1 MSTLSTVV
9 LAGGSGT
16 LGQVLADDLAG
27 RGLRV
32 VILSRRPDGA
42 ARHREV
48 AWDGRSLGPWVSEL
62 DDPTH
67 TGVVNLAGRL
77 VDARPTRANIA
88 GLRDS
93 RVDPTR
99 ALVAA
104 SRRLDRP
111 VARWVQA
118 STTAIWSDAGETR
131 VTERTPVPT
140 GADAL
145 PQMTGVAVPWEHAA
159 AGAVTDH
166 LVLLRTSIVL
176 MPDSPALD
184 RLLLLA
190 RWGVGGRVGSGR
202 QWFSWIHVED
212 WLAVVRSALGLE
224 PTTLLEG
231 GVVIAA
237 APGPVRNADLMAALR
252 RVAHRPAVAPPTPE
266 WLVRFGAVVL
276 RTDPALA
283 LTGRHCTSEVL
294 RENGFRFA
302 YPELDA
308 AVTDVVGRR

>member
-16 LGQVLADDLAG
+16 LGQALADDLAD
-27 RGLRV
+27 RGHRV
-32 VILSRRPDGA
+32 VVLSRRPDRA

-48 AWDGRSLGPWVSEL
+48 EWDGRSLGPWVGEL
-62 DDPTH
+62 DDPAH
-67 TGVVNLAGRL
+67 TAVVNLAGRL
-77 VDARPTRANIA
+77 VDARPTPANITA
-88 GLRDS
+88 LRDS

-118 STTAIWSDAGETR
+118 STTAIWSDAGESR
-131 VTERTPVPT
+131 VTESTPVPT
-140 GADAL
+140 GAGAL
-145 PQMTGVAVPWEHAA
+145 PQMTGVAVPWEEAA
-159 AGAVTDH
+159 ADAATDH

-176 MPDSPALD
+176 MPNSPALD

-190 RWGVGGRVGSGR
+190 RLGVGGRVGSGR
-202 QWFSWIHVED
+202 QWFSWIHVDD

-224 PTTLLEG
+224 AATPVEG

-237 APGPVRNADLMAALR
+237 APHPVRNADLMAALR
-252 RVAHRPAVAPPTPE
+252 RAAHRPAVAPPTPG
-266 WLVRFGAVVL
+266 WLVTVGAVLL

-283 LTGRHCTSEVL
+283 LTGRHCTSDVL
-294 RENGFRFA
+294 RDNGFRFA

-308 AVTDVVGRR
+308 ALTDVVRRG